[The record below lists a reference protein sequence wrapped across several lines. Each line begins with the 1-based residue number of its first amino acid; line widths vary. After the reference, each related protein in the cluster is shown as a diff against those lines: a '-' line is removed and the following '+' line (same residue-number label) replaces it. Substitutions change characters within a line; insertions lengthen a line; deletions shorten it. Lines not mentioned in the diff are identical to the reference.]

1 MFGKDFKTV
10 MRNLVTE
17 SFRTYCGELSDGGGL
32 EGSPA
37 GDMVGDHGEPL
48 SIRSRQHVLGQQ
60 RASRH
65 QLHAKTLEIV
75 KDKKDQ
81 V

>member
-48 SIRSRQHVLGQQ
+48 SIRPR
-60 RASRH
+60 
-65 QLHAKTLEIV
+65 
-75 KDKKDQ
+75 
-81 V
+81 